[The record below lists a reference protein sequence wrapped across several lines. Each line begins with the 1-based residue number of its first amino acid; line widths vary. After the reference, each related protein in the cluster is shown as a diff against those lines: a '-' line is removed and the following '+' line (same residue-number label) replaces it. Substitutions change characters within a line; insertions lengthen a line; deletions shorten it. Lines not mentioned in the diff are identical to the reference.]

1 MKINK
6 NRRQCAHNM
15 ALENGDILMFQYQDE
30 VTCPKCQTGLHVK
43 MVKSVLVAVIFVGL
57 LGYILGALT
66 ALNITIVVVL
76 AMAIALA
83 ILFGWLIKLLFF
95 TLSVHDGKTL

>member
-76 AMAIALA
+76 AMAIA
-83 ILFGWLIKLLFF
+83 ILFGWLIELLFCR
-95 TLSVHDGKTL
+95 LSVRDGKIF